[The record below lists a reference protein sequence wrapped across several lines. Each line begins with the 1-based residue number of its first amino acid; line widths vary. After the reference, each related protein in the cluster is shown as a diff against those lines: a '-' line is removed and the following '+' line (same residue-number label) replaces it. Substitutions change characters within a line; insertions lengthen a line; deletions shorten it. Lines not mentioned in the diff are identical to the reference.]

1 MKEGRV
7 IALIP
12 AAGKGE
18 RMNRSLPKQFLPLE
32 GKPILHHTLQVF
44 VKSPSIEGIVLVV
57 DKDMMKYV
65 RENLLLGK
73 EFEKIEKVVE
83 GGKSRQESVYRG
95 LKSIKNCEIVV
106 IHDAVRP
113 FLNQEI
119 LEEAIRKAREEEAVI
134 TAIPLQDTLKEVG
147 KKGVQRTLNRENLW
161 KAQTPQVFKYSLI
174 LEAHEKARKEGYLGT
189 DDASLVERLG
199 KRVGIVVGS
208 PLNIKITTS
217 LDLLLAEAIL
227 KEGKW

>member
-65 RENLLLGK
+65 RENLLLGE

-95 LKSIKNCEIVV
+95 LKSIKDCEIVV